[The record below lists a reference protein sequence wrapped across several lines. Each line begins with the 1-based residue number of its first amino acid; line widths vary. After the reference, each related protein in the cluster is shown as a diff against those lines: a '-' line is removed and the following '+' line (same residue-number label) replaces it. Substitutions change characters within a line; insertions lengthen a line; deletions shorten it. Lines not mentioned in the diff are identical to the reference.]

1 VVVGIVATCCECATV
16 VLALAMCYD
25 GADRRAAWKF
35 QHACVAVS
43 CAMCGHRLEVS
54 GCAVQAGG
62 GTDGCAVSGLH
73 ARPAVD
79 RLGIEAE

>member
-16 VLALAMCYD
+16 VLALAMCCA
-25 GADRRAAWKF
+25 GADRRAAWKI
-35 QHACVAVS
+35 QHGCSVMSHVWTS
-43 CAMCGHRLEVS
+43 EVS
-54 GCAVQAGG
+54 GRAVQAGG
-62 GTDGCAVSGLH
+62 GTDGCAVSGLR